1 MDVEKNPGPGPDHT
15 YTSMLQ
21 NMQAAME
28 WRFSELMGS
37 LQSYTAGISQKMDDN
52 FGRLDR
58 TLGQLLEDV
67 VGLKTAVQQHKEDIR
82 ELQEDRDKVTHRLD
96 RTEKELDSLE
106 RLSKHCNLKFL
117 GVTEGLLENY
127 RTSIERIVDILN
139 ECSSSR
145 TSDKSDIETAHRIG
159 IRVSSELTTRQR
171 DEVQRYRRQGKIA
184 YYKNGRL
191 QVEERRADPAVD
203 SRRRNSLRDTNDDQE
218 GREWTGRYHSRPKV
232 PSTGTRQSSHDPAD
246 PRRSRPPGTT
256 GVSRYG
262 SRDRERD
269 WNYIS
274 QTRNNAKEQKRPM
287 NADDS
292 SGRHQ
297 HYHQDSNAWYER
309 QQQNPGPCW
318 HRDPW
323 HTTVDY
329 NHGEDPWMVQDKTG
343 NDHGDYKTDD
353 WEQTHVKEPHD
364 GTNSNT
370 ANGNGSTVHRH
381 RRPSEELCRQQ
392 NDSRFLTHQQGSN
405 DKFTGSNDYHHIS
418 PGSMSY
424 TEVLRSPAPPTK
436 PAGRSDR
443 HLDPVVHT
451 GETQTAAAT
460 ASDVT
465 TADVTTADVTTADVT
480 TADVTTADVTTAADV
495 TTTDVALLPRTPLL
509 STPLL
514 KLLLLTSPIP
524 AT

>member
-1 MDVEKNPGPGPDHT
+1 MPTTTEAHRASVGFFYPVLVPIFNRKRRHSDPNRRHSQKCSTKKEFTNWFVCMTLSVLYCLFVLLLTQCMDVEKNPGPGPDHT

-21 NMQAAME
+21 NMQAAMG
-28 WRFSELMGS
+28 WRFPELMGS

-96 RTEKELDSLE
+96 RIEKELDSLE

-117 GVTEGLLENY
+117 GVTEGLRENY

-145 TSDKSDIETAHRIG
+145 TWDKSDIETAHRIGDRRQRSDQPRPLIVTFHRWSDKMEILSDTSSRDLLRREG

-184 YYKNGRL
+184 YSKNGRL
-191 QVEERRADPAVD
+191 QVAERRADPAVD

-218 GREWTGRYHSRPKV
+218 GREWTGRYHSRRTP

-246 PRRSRPPGTT
+246 PRRSRPPATT

-269 WNYIS
+269 WYYIS
-274 QTRNNAKEQKRPM
+274 QTQNNAKEQKRPM

-292 SGRHQ
+292 SGRHK
-297 HYHQDSNAWYER
+297 HYHQDSNAWY
-309 QQQNPGPCW
+309 
-318 HRDPW
+318 
-323 HTTVDY
+323 
-329 NHGEDPWMVQDKTG
+329 
-343 NDHGDYKTDD
+343 
-353 WEQTHVKEPHD
+353 
-364 GTNSNT
+364 
-370 ANGNGSTVHRH
+370 
-381 RRPSEELCRQQ
+381 
-392 NDSRFLTHQQGSN
+392 
-405 DKFTGSNDYHHIS
+405 
-418 PGSMSY
+418 
-424 TEVLRSPAPPTK
+424 
-436 PAGRSDR
+436 
-443 HLDPVVHT
+443 
-451 GETQTAAAT
+451 
-460 ASDVT
+460 
-465 TADVTTADVTTADVT
+465 
-480 TADVTTADVTTAADV
+480 
-495 TTTDVALLPRTPLL
+495 
-509 STPLL
+509 
-514 KLLLLTSPIP
+514 
-524 AT
+524 